1 MVAEVSLFQVDDVP
15 MNMFNYTLPNYADA
29 SRAVPVIV
37 LKIMVLQF
45 SRLLMHFINLQETEI
60 FV

>member
-1 MVAEVSLFQVDDVP
+1 MVAEVSLFQVADAL
-15 MNMFNYTLPNYADA
+15 MNMYNYTLFYYIDA
-29 SRAVPVIV
+29 SRAVTVIV